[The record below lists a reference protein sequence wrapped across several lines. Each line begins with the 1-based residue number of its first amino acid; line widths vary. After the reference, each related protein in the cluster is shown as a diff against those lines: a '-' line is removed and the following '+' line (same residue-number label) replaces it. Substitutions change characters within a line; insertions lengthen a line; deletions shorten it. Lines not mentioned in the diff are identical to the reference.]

1 MSLITH
7 CALRDQ
13 SITRFH
19 YSVLLRCLIKQKR
32 KNCTKIE
39 FLSEYLQRQSTRA
52 SGKNTITYKRQQ
64 PIKIDPVNNLGW
76 VPRLGITHTHNSE
89 ETLILVRLIL
99 AHIICS
105 HSVPIRHPQPKK
117 HIHMLVFP
125 PHFLYF
131 VHTHSK
137 KRYPVIHRVGW
148 ADVLQTCCLCTLKRT
163 FTSLYSIIHVM
174 KTYLS
179 LKARQI
185 PTMTPCNPAYFHTN

>member
-1 MSLITH
+1 MSLITR
-7 CALRDQ
+7 CALHDQ
-13 SITRFH
+13 TITRFH
-19 YSVLLRCLIKQKR
+19 YSVLLRCLIKQKK

-39 FLSEYLQRQSTRA
+39 FLSEYLARA
-52 SGKNTITYKRQQ
+52 SVKNTITYKRQQ
-64 PIKIDPVNNLGW
+64 PIKRDPVNNLGW

-105 HSVPIRHPQPKK
+105 HSVPIRHPQPPKK

-125 PHFLYF
+125 SHFLYF

-137 KRYPVIHRVGW
+137 ERYPVIHRVGW
-148 ADVLQTCCLCTLKRT
+148 ADILQTCCLCTLNQI

-174 KTYLS
+174 KTYLPQCHHVTRLIS
-179 LKARQI
+179 TK
-185 PTMTPCNPAYFHTN
+185 TD